1 MKTNRIIVVL
11 GAVALTGCA
20 AGVRDELPEGETF
33 ATVGATDGESDS
45 GQIPSED
52 TDGGSSAGS
61 TAGAS
66 AGTTAGDTDGA
77 GSTGPDKEPM
87 CGDAIL
93 DAGESCD
100 LDTFPDDLSCQALGY
115 DDGVLVCADNCL
127 GYDAS
132 GCYVCGNDEVED
144 AEDCDGSVNSGVTCE
159 SLGFEGGTVTCG
171 SDCFFDT
178 SDCSTCSD
186 GVVNGF
192 EVCDG
197 NDLDGATCASLGLG
211 GGTLACTTG
220 CTYDFTGCDI
230 AGAEFGSDVGYTGYS
245 LTPTSLPCDDISG
258 TGVATNQSDDDNDT
272 VAIGFSFPFY
282 GTAQTQANINSN
294 GTLRFGDTTYLTY
307 TNSCLPTATTPN
319 TNTLYV
325 MWNDLNPS
333 LGSGNVYYQTLGN
346 AGDQRFVVQWD
357 TANFGGNTGD
367 LMRFQVMLFE
377 ATGQIQ
383 VCYPDTVN
391 GGNGNDS
398 GALSTVGIQRD
409 SMTGFEF
416 SCNTASVTNGTML
429 MYVPN

>member
-1 MKTNRIIVVL
+1 MRMNRIFVAF
-11 GAVALTGCA
+11 GAVALVGCS
-20 AGVRDELPEGETF
+20 AGVRDELSQAGTF
-33 ATVGATDGESDS
+33 TTVGATDGESDS
-45 GQIPSED
+45 GQIPNED
-52 TDGGSSAGS
+52 TDGGSSASG
-61 TAGAS
+61 TAGA
-66 AGTTAGDTDGA
+66 GDTDDGA

-87 CGDAIL
+87 CGDGVL
-93 DAGESCD
+93 DAG
-100 LDTFPDDLSCQALGY
+100 
-115 DDGVLVCADNCL
+115 
-127 GYDAS
+127 
-132 GCYVCGNDEVED
+132 GCYVCGNGEVED

-159 SLGFEGGTVTCG
+159 SLGFEGGTVACG

-197 NDLDGATCASLGLG
+197 NDVGGETCASLGLG
-211 GGTLACTTG
+211 GGTLACTSG

-230 AGAEFGSDVGYTGYS
+230 AGSEFGSDVGYTGYS
-245 LTPTSLPCDDISG
+245 LTPTTLPCDDISG
-258 TGVATNQSDDDNDT
+258 SGVATNLSDDIN
-272 VAIGFSFPFY
+272 VSVSIGFSFPFY

-294 GTLRFGDTTYLTY
+294 GTLRFGDSTYLGFGNT
-307 TNSCLPTATTPN
+307 CLPTSTTPN

-325 MWNDLNPS
+325 IWDDLNPGA
-333 LGSGNVYYQTLGN
+333 GSGNVYYQTLGS

-357 TANFGGNTGD
+357 TANFGGSTSD

-383 VCYPDTVN
+383 VCYPDTIN
-391 GGNGNDS
+391 GGNSNDS
-398 GALSTVGIQRD
+398 GAESTVGIQRD

-416 SCNTASVTNGTML
+416 SCNTASATDGTML